1 MIYFFYYVN
10 IRSDNISRRF
20 GAIINLKLIRENGDV
35 KFKAYGEEIDER
47 FEGEYEAGDK
57 WRVELC
63 DGEFVKLRLDET
75 LAESMVYVPDGVFEF
90 AVPQDRELK
99 SCYAPGAFSGESHR
113 VYCAEPTEAEIYS
126 DRLISLNSHDRHN
139 VPKYFPHA
147 VANFVTRE
155 DPCFFERNAIDGV
168 IDNSNHGAY
177 PYHSWGGGLREDLEF
192 EVHFGMPVE
201 VSRVVIFLRA
211 DFPHDTYWKEAD
223 IEFSDGT
230 RIHNELIGTA
240 DGQAAEFEPKLTEYV
255 KLTGFKQQRLEDGS
269 LSFAALTQIEIYGK
283 YIKKENEGMEVRDAA
298 NAKDV
303 KYYTTDRLREE
314 FHIGNLFTKDNIR
327 MVYSHIDR
335 IIVIGMM
342 PIKLELKLEAGK
354 ELAAE
359 YFLERRELG
368 CINIGGP
375 GVITIDGETY
385 DMNPRDGIY
394 VGRGHKDLRFKS
406 LDEKNPAKFYIT
418 SCPAHT
424 EYPTVK
430 IDITKARKV
439 PCGSVEDCNKRVIN
453 QYIHPEVMKS
463 CQLAMGLTQLEV
475 GSNWNTMPSHTH
487 DRRMEVYLYLDMG
500 ANDAVFHM
508 MGEPK
513 ETRHIVMHNEEAVI
527 SPSWSI
533 HSGVG
538 TKNYSFIWAMC
549 GENQEFTDMDH
560 IETKELR

>member
-1 MIYFFYYVN
+1 MIV
-10 IRSDNISRRF
+10 I
-20 GAIINLKLIRENGDV
+20 LKLKILSDAGEV
-35 KFKAYGEEIDER
+35 KFKAFGEEIDER
-47 FEGEYEAGDK
+47 FTGEYEEGDK
-57 WRVELC
+57 IRVELF
-63 DGEFVKLRLDET
+63 DGEFLKLSLDET
-75 LAESMVYVPDGVFEF
+75 LKESIIYVPDGVFEF
-90 AVPQDRELK
+90 PIPFGNERA
-99 SCYAPGAFSGESHR
+99 SCYDKAAFSGDSHR
-113 VYCAEPTEAEIYS
+113 LRAAEPSESEIYGE
-126 DRLISLNSHDRHN
+126 REISLNSHDRHN

-168 IDNSNHGAY
+168 TENRGHGRY
-177 PYHSWGGGLREDLEF
+177 PYHSWGGGLREDLEYW
-192 EVHFGMPVE
+192 VDFGMEVE
-201 VSRVVIFLRA
+201 VSSVTIYLRA
-211 DFPHDTYWKEAD
+211 DFPHDTYWKEAE
-223 IEFSDGT
+223 IEFSDKT
-230 RIHNELIGTA
+230 RIPVKLIGTEE
-240 DGQAAEFEPKLTEYV
+240 GQKFDFEPKKTESV

-269 LSFAALTQIEIYGK
+269 LSFAALSQIQINGK
-283 YIKKENEGMEVRDAA
+283 YIKKENEGMEVRDAS

-303 KYYTTDRLREE
+303 RFYTTDRLREE

-327 MVYSHIDR
+327 MVYSHTDR

-354 ELAAE
+354 ELAAD

-375 GVITIDGETY
+375 GVITVDGEEY
-385 DMNPRDGIY
+385 VMNPRDGIY
-394 VGRGHKDLRFKS
+394 IGKGHRDLLFKS
-406 LDEKNPAKFYIT
+406 LDEENPAKFYMT

-453 QYIHPEVMKS
+453 QYIHPEVIKS
-463 CQLAMGLTQLEV
+463 CQLAMGLTELEV
-475 GSNWNTMPSHTH
+475 GSNWNTMPCHTH

-513 ETRHIVMHNEEAVI
+513 ETRHIIMHNEEAVI